1 MNNYKI
7 TIVICLFS
15 VLYVNTFGQPNTP
28 AFEVTKSGQGSKSI
42 IFIPGFASS
51 GDVWNETKAMF
62 EKDFTCYTL
71 TMAGFAG
78 VKPQVNATCKS
89 WEISIATYIEDN
101 KIEKPMIIGHSM
113 GGVLAMALASD
124 YPQLIGKIIVVD
136 ALPCLSALMN
146 PTFKSTEKPDCSDMV
161 NQITATTNDKF
172 YQMQKMS
179 IQRLVADTSKQELVV
194 SWSMKSDRKT
204 FAELYCDFS
213 NTDLR
218 EKIKTITC
226 PTLILLEEYF
236 KNIKPAIETQYKN
249 APNASLQYSN
259 KGLHFIMFDDK
270 EWYLN
275 QVTNFVT
282 QK

>member
-124 YPQLIGKIIVVD
+124 YPQLIAFTFNLGHGGGADVAVAGARHLVLLRQVRPQLEPAHI
-136 ALPCLSALMN
+136 ALVSPGHFL
-146 PTFKSTEKPDCSDMV
+146 V
-161 NQITATTNDKF
+161 N
-172 YQMQKMS
+172 Y
-179 IQRLVADTSKQELVV
+179 
-194 SWSMKSDRKT
+194 
-204 FAELYCDFS
+204 
-213 NTDLR
+213 
-218 EKIKTITC
+218 
-226 PTLILLEEYF
+226 P
-236 KNIKPAIETQYKN
+236 
-249 APNASLQYSN
+249 
-259 KGLHFIMFDDK
+259 
-270 EWYLN
+270 
-275 QVTNFVT
+275 
-282 QK
+282 